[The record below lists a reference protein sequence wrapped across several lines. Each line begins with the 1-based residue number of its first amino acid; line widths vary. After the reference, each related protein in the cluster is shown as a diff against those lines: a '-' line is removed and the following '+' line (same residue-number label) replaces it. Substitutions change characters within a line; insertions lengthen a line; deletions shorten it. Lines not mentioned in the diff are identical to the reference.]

1 MANRRDE
8 RMKEITDRLQAGLEE
23 LFSSEKYTEYL
34 RVMSQFHHY
43 SFNNTLLIAL
53 QRPDATLVAGYRA
66 WETKF
71 NRHVMKGEKGIQ
83 IIAPAPIR
91 EKQEKERKKSRS
103 QFRGSEY
110 LRFLICRRQTATR
123 FRSWVWKN

>member
-43 SFNNTLLIAL
+43 SFNNT
-53 QRPDATLVAGYRA
+53 
-66 WETKF
+66 
-71 NRHVMKGEKGIQ
+71 
-83 IIAPAPIR
+83 
-91 EKQEKERKKSRS
+91 
-103 QFRGSEY
+103 
-110 LRFLICRRQTATR
+110 
-123 FRSWVWKN
+123 